1 MEKQSKEKI
10 VARIRSL
17 MNIYGVTVDDL
28 MGVGAEK
35 EKRLAAEIG
44 DDDVFGGM
52 AVDEDFF
59 KRYKDEDITPIN
71 ESTENT
77 SEGNESTQSDMDM
90 FVDQSIVDDD
100 FGGK

>member
-28 MGVGAEK
+28 MGVGSKQEKQLSAEM
-35 EKRLAAEIG
+35 G

-59 KRYKDEDITPIN
+59 KRYKDEDIAPIN
-71 ESTENT
+71 ESAENA
-77 SEGNESTQSDMDM
+77 SEGNPSAQYDTDM

>member
-1 MEKQSKEKI
+1 
-10 VARIRSL
+10 

-28 MGVGAEK
+28 IGVGAEK
-35 EKRLAAEIG
+35 EKRLDAENG

-59 KRYKDEDITPIN
+59 KRYKDEDVPPIN
-71 ESTENT
+71 ESAENA
-77 SEGNESTQSDMDM
+77 SEGNAGAQSDVDM

>member
-10 VARIRSL
+10 VSRIRSL
-17 MNIYGVTVDDL
+17 MNIYRVTIDDL
-28 MGVGAEK
+28 IGVGAEK
-35 EKRLAAEIG
+35 EKRLAAEMG

-52 AVDEDFF
+52 AVDEEFF
-59 KRYKDEDITPIN
+59 KRYKDEDVPPIN
-71 ESTENT
+71 ESAENA
-77 SEGNESTQSDMDM
+77 SEGNAGAQSDMDM

>member
-28 MGVGAEK
+28 IGVGAEK

-71 ESTENT
+71 ESEENA
-77 SEGNESTQSDMDM
+77 SEVNASAQADMDM

-100 FGGK
+100 FGVK

>member
-59 KRYKDEDITPIN
+59 KRYKDEDVPPIN
-71 ESTENT
+71 ESSENA
-77 SEGNESTQSDMDM
+77 SEGNAGAQSDMDM
-90 FVDQSIVDDD
+90 FVDQSIVDDE

>member
-17 MNIYGVTVDDL
+17 MKIHGVTVDDL

-35 EKRLAAEIG
+35 EKRMAAEMG
-44 DDDVFGGM
+44 DDDVFGGV
-52 AVDEDFF
+52 AVDEEFF
-59 KRYKDEDITPIN
+59 KRYKDEDVPPIN
-71 ESTENT
+71 ESAETA
-77 SEGNESTQSDMDM
+77 SEGNVNAMSDMDM

>member
-28 MGVGAEK
+28 IGVGADK
-35 EKRLAAEIG
+35 EKRLAAEMG

-52 AVDEDFF
+52 AVDEEFF
-59 KRYKDEDITPIN
+59 KRYKDEDVPPIN
-71 ESTENT
+71 ESAENA
-77 SEGNESTQSDMDM
+77 SEGNAGAQSDVDM

>member
-28 MGVGAEK
+28 IGVGAEK

-59 KRYKDEDITPIN
+59 TRYKDEDVPPIN
-71 ESTENT
+71 ESAENA
-77 SEGNESTQSDMDM
+77 SEGNAGAQSDVDM

>member
-10 VARIRSL
+10 VARIKSL

-28 MGVGAEK
+28 IGVGAEK
-35 EKRLAAEIG
+35 EKRLAAETG

-52 AVDEDFF
+52 AVDEEFF
-59 KRYKDEDITPIN
+59 KRYKDEDVPPIN
-71 ESTENT
+71 ESAENA
-77 SEGNESTQSDMDM
+77 SEGNPSAQSDVDM

>member
-59 KRYKDEDITPIN
+59 KRYKDEDVPPIN
-71 ESTENT
+71 ESVENA
-77 SEGNESTQSDMDM
+77 SEGNAGAQSDMDM

>member
-28 MGVGAEK
+28 MGVGSKQEKQLSAEM
-35 EKRLAAEIG
+35 G

-59 KRYKDEDITPIN
+59 KRYKDEDIAPIN
-71 ESTENT
+71 ESAENA
-77 SEGNESTQSDMDM
+77 SEGNESAQSDVDM

>member
-28 MGVGAEK
+28 IGVGAEK
-35 EKRLAAEIG
+35 EKRLAAEMG

-52 AVDEDFF
+52 AVDEEFF
-59 KRYKDEDITPIN
+59 KRYKDEDVPPIN
-71 ESTENT
+71 ESAENS
-77 SEGNESTQSDMDM
+77 SEGNASAQSDVDM

>member
-10 VARIRSL
+10 VSRIRSL
-17 MNIYGVTVDDL
+17 MNIYGVTIDDL
-28 MGVGAEK
+28 IGVGAGK
-35 EKRLAAEIG
+35 EKRLAAEMG

-52 AVDEDFF
+52 AVDEEFF
-59 KRYKDEDITPIN
+59 KRYKDEDVPPIN
-71 ESTENT
+71 ESAENA
-77 SEGNESTQSDMDM
+77 SEGNASAQSDVDM

>member
-59 KRYKDEDITPIN
+59 KRYKDEDIAPIN
-71 ESTENT
+71 ESAENA
-77 SEGNESTQSDMDM
+77 SEGNPSTQYDTDM

>member
-28 MGVGAEK
+28 IGVGAEK

-59 KRYKDEDITPIN
+59 KRYKDEDVPPIN
-71 ESTENT
+71 ESAENA
-77 SEGNESTQSDMDM
+77 SEVNASAQSDMDM

>member
-35 EKRLAAEIG
+35 EKSLSAEIG

-59 KRYKDEDITPIN
+59 KRYKDEDVPPIN
-71 ESTENT
+71 ESAENA
-77 SEGNESTQSDMDM
+77 SEGNAGAQSDMDM

-100 FGGK
+100 FGVK

>member
-28 MGVGAEK
+28 MGVVADK

-59 KRYKDEDITPIN
+59 KRYKDEDVPPIN
-71 ESTENT
+71 ESAENA
-77 SEGNESTQSDMDM
+77 SEGNAGAQSDIDM
-90 FVDQSIVDDD
+90 FVDQSIVDDE